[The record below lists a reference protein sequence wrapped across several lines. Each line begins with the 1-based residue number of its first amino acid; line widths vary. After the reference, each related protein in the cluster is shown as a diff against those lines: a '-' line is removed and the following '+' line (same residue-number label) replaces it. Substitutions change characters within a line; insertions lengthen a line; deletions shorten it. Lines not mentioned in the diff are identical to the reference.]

1 MKKSHDTLDEFPKE
15 EVRSAIQAG
24 IVRAEEQMN
33 NKINKTYRYKMNK
46 GKRKLLYAM
55 SSVSAV
61 FGILVVFLSL
71 FSSFGEQFVANYRLS
86 ALFSGIQM

>member
-1 MKKSHDTLDEFPKE
+1 MKKPHDTLDEFPKE

-46 GKRKLLYAM
+46 GKRKFIVCY
-55 SSVSAV
+55 
-61 FGILVVFLSL
+61 G
-71 FSSFGEQFVANYRLS
+71 
-86 ALFSGIQM
+86 